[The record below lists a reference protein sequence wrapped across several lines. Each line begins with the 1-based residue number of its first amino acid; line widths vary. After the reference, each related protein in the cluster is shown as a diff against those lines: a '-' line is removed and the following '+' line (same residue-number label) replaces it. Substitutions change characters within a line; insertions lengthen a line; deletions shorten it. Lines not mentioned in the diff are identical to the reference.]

1 MKKIFLSLS
10 AIALLAVGTVSC
22 GGSDD
27 GGGTTPGPELLTEN
41 FIQAG
46 DEQEEVLYT
55 IYAVH
60 VDGAGDDAPIKEYT
74 LQDGTVVAAFEIISH
89 NGTAAGSIGG
99 ANTWSTFLTKVD
111 TSIPADSQ
119 EGSRYSYPFTVEGG
133 TLLGGFATTFKGV
146 EYEYAEN
153 ANFDITDISF
163 ASGAQKI
170 SYNLTGVDAT
180 QSSIELGTNLTD
192 ASMSGLFSINVA
204 ASGKNAIGVAKVG
217 KSSKLDLRKGL

>member
-22 GGSDD
+22 GSDD
-27 GGGTTPGPELLTEN
+27 SPAPEPAPGLTEN
-41 FIQAG
+41 FIEVDG
-46 DEQEEVLYT
+46 EQEEILYT

-60 VDGAGDDAPIKEYT
+60 VDGAGNDAPIKEYT
-74 LQDGTVVAAFEIISH
+74 LQDGTVVAAFEVISH
-89 NGTAAGSIGG
+89 NGTAAGSIGKV
-99 ANTWSTFLTKVD
+99 NTWSTFLTKVD
-111 TSIPADSQ
+111 TSIPADSE
-119 EGSRYSYPFTVEGG
+119 EGSRYSFPFTVEGG
-133 TLLGGFATTFKGV
+133 TLLGGFTTTFNGV
-146 EYEYAEN
+146 NYEYAEN

-180 QSSIELGTNLTD
+180 QSSVVLGTNLTD

-204 ASGKNAIGVAKVG
+204 ASSKNAIGVAKVDNTA
-217 KSSKLDLRKGL
+217 KLSLRKGL